1 MTAELEI
8 LADEDLLEDMPTFEH
23 GIICTNLSSEIRSFI
38 KGKNLGR
45 VVDSTPEYRFLEKTD
60 KKKKSGKQPDVSFV
74 REEKLPARFRSYP
87 DVAPDLAVEVVS
99 PTDRPYEI
107 EATIKQYQEAGVSL
121 IWIVHP
127 YSRSIDVYTIENG
140 FKAQTFTEDEEI
152 NGASVIPGF
161 KLKLSEIFDYPSD
174 PDPEPQRI

>member
-8 LADEDLLEDMPTFEH
+8 LADEENLEDMPTFEH
-23 GIICTNLSSEIRSFI
+23 GIICINISSEIRAFS

-45 VVDSTPEYRFLEKTD
+45 VVDSTPEYRFLEATD

-74 REEKLPARFRSYP
+74 RQEKLPGRFRSYP

-107 EATIKQYQEAGVSL
+107 EAKIKQYQEAGVSL

-127 YSRSIDVYTIENG
+127 YSRSVDVYKRETG
-140 FKAQTFTEDEEI
+140 FKTQTFTEEEEI
-152 NGASVIPGF
+152 SGETVIPGF
-161 KLKLSEIFDYPSD
+161 TLKLSDIFDYPTD
-174 PDPEPQRI
+174 PDPDPQRL